1 MRLVRPTTLL
11 AAAMAFGCDQASETA
26 PTPVVV
32 ATPAPSG
39 ERPNFL
45 VLAPDTLRGDR
56 VGATRNGSPVMPN
69 VDALAARGVTFTH
82 VYSQSGW
89 TLPALASLLSGR
101 YPLVGT
107 QQGGNPAGYLRADLA
122 TIPEQFAAAGYDTAV
137 FWGAGISDAAPEFSR
152 GFAHVGRD
160 VGSDYAQAVLAW
172 LDTRTGAADK
182 PFFALVHNVDLQ
194 FPLAPAPGDALLATA
209 HPAADRGMDPVLA
222 ALSATAGRDAAA
234 ASLVAAYDA
243 TVTRYDAAIG
253 RMVAGLAPRGVAD
266 DTVVI
271 VTSNHGI
278 ELGER
283 GSFFHGTVS
292 DTNLH
297 VPLVVMDPAA
307 RGPGRRIDTLVQ
319 TVDLAPTLLL
329 RAGLTT
335 GPELVGQ
342 SLLPLFRDPPAGNG
356 AAYVERDVFS
366 FNSASL
372 VSLRTRT
379 HKLVRMND
387 LRGGGGV
394 RTQLFDLAADP
405 SERTEL
411 RDPAAGTETLAPR
424 LEAWLAE
431 RVAETAGT
439 PAADNPKLKQ
449 ALQEEGYWGV
459 ATGQEQG
466 TGGKKPGTGGK
477 KPGTGGK
484 EPGTGGK
491 MGPPDQGGIPGQP
504 PPGAPPKR

>member
-1 MRLVRPTTLL
+1 MRVVGLTTLL
-11 AAAMAFGCDQASETA
+11 LAATGFGCDGAPEPA
-26 PTPVVV
+26 PTPVAVS
-32 ATPAPSG
+32 TPAPSA
-39 ERPNFL
+39 EHPNFL

-56 VGATRNGSPVMPN
+56 VGATRSGAPVMPH

-122 TIPEQFAAAGYDTAV
+122 TLPERFAAAGYDTAV

-160 VGSDYAQAVLAW
+160 VGSDYAEAVLAW
-172 LDTRTGAADK
+172 LDARTGAADK

-194 FPLAPAPGDALLATA
+194 FPLAPAPGDPLLATA

-234 ASLVAAYDA
+234 ASLTAAYDA

-307 RGPGRRIDTLVQ
+307 AGPGRRIETLVQ

-342 SLLPLFRDPPAGNG
+342 SLLPLFRDPPAGEQA

-372 VSLRTRT
+372 VSLRTPT

-387 LRGGGGV
+387 PRGGGV
-394 RTQLFDLAADP
+394 RTQLFDLVADP

-411 RDPAAGTETLAPR
+411 RGPAPGTETLAPR
-424 LEAWLAE
+424 LETWLAE

-449 ALQEEGYWGV
+449 ALQESGYWGV

-466 TGGKKPGTGGK
+466 TGGK
-477 KPGTGGK
+477 
-484 EPGTGGK
+484 
-491 MGPPDQGGIPGQP
+491 MGRPDQGGIPGQP